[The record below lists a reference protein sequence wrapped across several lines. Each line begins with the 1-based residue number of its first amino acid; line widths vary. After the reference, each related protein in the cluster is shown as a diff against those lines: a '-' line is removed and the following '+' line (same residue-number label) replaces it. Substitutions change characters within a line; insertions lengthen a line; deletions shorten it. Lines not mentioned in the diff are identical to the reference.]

1 MARLAAK
8 GIEVYLPKGWE
19 GRIFQREPSGGAKTY
34 PVAHFATFPLPADM
48 ADFGGGAP
56 AAMGPDDIFA
66 VLFEYGPESL
76 GSALFARHGMPRDL
90 KPDDFHPYT
99 LRRGVG
105 GQSGTQWF
113 FTEQRRPLTLYVVLG
128 SHAKRYALVP
138 KVNLLL
144 KQVTVLPAT
153 SAQPA

>member
-19 GRIFQREPSGGAKTY
+19 GRIFQREPTEGGQTY
-34 PVAHFATFPLPADM
+34 SVAHFATFPLPADV
-48 ADFGGGAP
+48 ADFGGGLP
-56 AAMGPDDIFA
+56 ATMGPDDIFA

-76 GSALFARHGMPRDL
+76 GTALFARNGMPRDL
-90 KPDDFHPYT
+90 KPDQFRTYT

-113 FTEQRRPLTLYVVLG
+113 FTEQRRTWTLYVVLG
-128 SHAKRYALVP
+128 SHARRQALVP
-138 KVNLLL
+138 RVNLLL
-144 KQVTVLPAT
+144 NQITVLPTA
-153 SAQPA
+153 AVPA